1 MTPVRRRRLERMLW
15 LTLGHWYA
23 FYLAVGYEC
32 LQQSGTAWLAALP
45 WASYG
50 TEVVVAL
57 AGDPLAPGA
66 VLLAYFTVLVSAT
79 LLMLVAAL
87 RAVIAEEAGEPSQ
100 PSPRKATQPAKVL
113 EQVARSA
120 PDDQP
125 ESMQMLVER
134 FRERVARL

>member
-1 MTPVRRRRLERMLW
+1 MNPVRRQRLERALW

-23 FYLAVGYEC
+23 FYLALGYEC
-32 LQQSGTAWLAALP
+32 LQQSGMAWLADLP

-50 TEVVVAL
+50 TEVLAAL

-87 RAVIAEEAGEPSQ
+87 RAVIAAEAVE
-100 PSPRKATQPAKVL
+100 SPPPTAREAAPAAAV
-113 EQVARSA
+113 VAPVAKCA
-120 PDDQP
+120 PDDES
-125 ESMQMLVER
+125 ESMQRLVER